1 MFCTNCGKE
10 IIDTAKFCNFCGMPV
25 KNIAAAPVQ
34 PAPAPVQPTP
44 EPEPVRIESETVP
57 EPAASEEVTNVEMTE
72 TEETIPEA
80 SSEENTEPTAEAPE
94 EPAEPVTET
103 ERPSDS
109 VFPRPNTIPTSGEST
124 LAYPAP
130 PSYPSAPVPVVPVHS
145 AISEAKPERKYTFG
159 HIMMCLGAVAVM
171 AIVAGV
177 FAGLYFSVV

>member
-34 PAPAPVQPTP
+34 PAPAPVQP
-44 EPEPVRIESETVP
+44 ESET
-57 EPAASEEVTNVEMTE
+57 EPAASEEVPNVEMTE
-72 TEETIPEA
+72 TEETIPEVSA
-80 SSEENTEPTAEAPE
+80 EENTEAPAEAPE
-94 EPAEPVTET
+94 EPSEPVTET

-124 LAYPAP
+124 LSYPAP
-130 PSYPSAPVPVVPVHS
+130 PSYPSAPVPVVPVQS

>member
-25 KNIAAAPVQ
+25 KNIAAVPVQ
-34 PAPAPVQPTP
+34 P
-44 EPEPVRIESETVP
+44 EPVTVP

-72 TEETIPEA
+72 TEETIPEVLA
-80 SSEENTEPTAEAPE
+80 EENTEPSAEAPAAS
-94 EPAEPVTET
+94 AEPVSEP
-103 ERPSDS
+103 ESPSESPSES
-109 VFPRPNTIPTSGEST
+109 VFLRPNNIPTSGEST

-130 PSYPSAPVPVVPVHS
+130 PSYPSAPVPAVPVQS
-145 AISEAKPERKYTFG
+145 AAFEAKPERRYTFG